1 MTGFKVQIARHG
13 LSIYTTHAL
22 AKSDVD
28 RAYKGLS
35 VDVGFSHLVTHLEPL
50 VIRVL
55 WFYYYLLLRVHCTVV
70 SFFGHL
76 CRFKS

>member
-1 MTGFKVQIARHG
+1 MKEIG
-13 LSIYTTHAL
+13 
-22 AKSDVD
+22 D
-28 RAYKGLS
+28 RLS

-55 WFYYYLLLRVHCTVV
+55 WFSYSLLLLRVHCTVV

-76 CRFKS
+76 SGVKS